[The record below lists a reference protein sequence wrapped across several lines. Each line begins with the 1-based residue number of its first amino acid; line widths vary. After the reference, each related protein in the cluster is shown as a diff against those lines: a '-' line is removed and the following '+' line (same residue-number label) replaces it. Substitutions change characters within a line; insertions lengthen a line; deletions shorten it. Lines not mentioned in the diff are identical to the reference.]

1 MFRAL
6 KSKGWKNNAMAL
18 GNCNSPSQL
27 APKGTELRVYSE
39 KHRGAHSQGNKSSVP
54 CIILGARAVH
64 IMTWVV
70 HRSPIHYSCLGCVS
84 KMTYFKSD
92 TSEFAKTAFNQK
104 KNQKKTPPNLQKL
117 PFHATLW

>member
-1 MFRAL
+1 MP
-6 KSKGWKNNAMAL
+6 L

-39 KHRGAHSQGNKSSVP
+39 KQRGAHSRGNKSSVP

-70 HRSPIHYSCLGCVS
+70 HRSLIHYSCLGCVS
-84 KMTYFKSD
+84 EMTYFKSN

-104 KNQKKTPPNLQKL
+104 KNQKKNLTKL
-117 PFHATLW
+117 VEVAFSCYTLVALIIFR